1 MRFCGEEWGERIFS
15 IAGKPDRAG
24 DLVWYCGDGGGQ
36 YFWLHEAVSSADLLG
51 LVLGLVKI
59 LQPENCVTVAQLEK
73 AIGDV
78 SVLMKTGNSAAVGA
92 VVADVD
98 GLVAGV
104 TQTAPKL

>member
-1 MRFCGEEWGERIFS
+1 MS
-15 IAGKPDRAG
+15 
-24 DLVWYCGDGGGQ
+24 GGAKEFFQSPENRTGLAIWLGTAVTVALQ
-36 YFWLHEAVSSADLLG
+36 YFWLHQAFSAVDILG

-59 LQPENCVTVAQLEK
+59 VQPENCVTVAQLEK

-78 SVLMKTGNSAAVGA
+78 SILLKTGNSAAVGA

-104 TQTAPKL
+104 VQAAPKL

>member
-1 MRFCGEEWGERIFS
+1 MKKFFQSPENRTGLVIWFGTAAT
-15 IAGKPDRAG
+15 AG
-24 DLVWYCGDGGGQ
+24 LQ
-36 YFWLHEAVSSADLLG
+36 YLWLHEAISSALILG

-78 SVLMKTGNSAAVGA
+78 SALMKTGNSAAVGA
-92 VVADVD
+92 VVADVE